1 MISSP
6 SELISGVLEELAVVV
21 GALTGAVSQV
31 IDAPRAQS
39 AEWLATIEATGL
51 LNGTFA
57 LAFEAESVEALARMN
72 SPDGQ
77 PVSIVAIEAALRDA
91 IDQSLAA
98 MLARPN
104 AAGLSLSLS
113 EIVADA
119 SVPPGDAVMVCA
131 IMSPA
136 LPNPLAVSAW
146 EALEE
151 GAIGQ
156 PIQRGETES
165 RQVAG
170 SRIDVILD
178 IDLPVVI
185 RFGRTELPIRSLTRL
200 GPGSIV
206 DLGRSPDDPVE
217 VLVSDRVIA
226 RGEVVIVGGNSGIR
240 ILDVVSPSERMRS
253 LEA

>member
-1 MISSP
+1 VISSP
-6 SELISGVLEELAVVV
+6 SELLTGLLEELAAVV

-31 IDAPRAQS
+31 IDAPRAES
-39 AEWLATIEATGL
+39 AQWLATLEAGGA
-51 LNGTFA
+51 LNGTCA
-57 LAFEAESVEALARMN
+57 LAFEAGAVEALARMN
-72 SPDGQ
+72 ATDAQ
-77 PVSIVAIEAALRDA
+77 PVSIVAVEAALRDA
-91 IDQSLAA
+91 IEQAIAALLSRPAASGLTLA
-98 MLARPN
+98 LN
-104 AAGLSLSLS
+104 EL
-113 EIVADA
+113 VADA
-119 SVPPGDAVMVCA
+119 AVPPGDATMVCA

-136 LPNPLAVSAW
+136 LPNPLGISAW
-146 EALEE
+146 DALEE
-151 GAIGQ
+151 GVVGQ
-156 PIQRGETES
+156 AIQRDETES
-165 RQVAG
+165 RQVSN

-226 RGEVVIVGGNSGIR
+226 RGEVVIVGGNYGIR